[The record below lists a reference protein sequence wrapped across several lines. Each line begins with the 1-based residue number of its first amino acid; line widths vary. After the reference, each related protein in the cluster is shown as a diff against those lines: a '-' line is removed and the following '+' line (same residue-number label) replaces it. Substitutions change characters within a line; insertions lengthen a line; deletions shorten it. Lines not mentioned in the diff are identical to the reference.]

1 MANLAQM
8 AKNRHAPRRMAILV
22 KMAILS
28 KMANLVQLAKKSPKG
43 YRYPEC
49 GKYSNWMPKV
59 APSNYITKEVPITVR
74 QHFSKKFQ
82 VR

>member
-28 KMANLVQLAKKSPKG
+28 KMANLVQLAKN
-43 YRYPEC
+43 RQRDTDIQ
-49 GKYSNWMPKV
+49 NV
-59 APSNYITKEVPITVR
+59 ANIQIGCQKLPLQII
-74 QHFSKKFQ
+74 
-82 VR
+82 